1 MAEQLRKTQLAKDI
15 YAMRKQTIE
24 RVFADAKEKHAMR
37 YTHHRGLARLTQWVT
52 LKFAAMNLKKLPL
65 RLPPRYSSF
74 FFSFFFPSFFSIRRD
89 HALPCSLSRMYS
101 RFYRLIA
108 PFFRRSHRQT
118 MEIAYNGSGARF
130 CLRFGDS
137 RQAPRK
143 AESCGHAM
151 PSPIS
156 NIQPGK
162 HRKPPCSDGAAFCQ
176 AFSSRR
182 GKAQGTKRQY
192 AASSEP
198 TEVLRLHS
206 A

>member
-1 MAEQLRKTQLAKDI
+1 MKKQLRTDSTHAPASAKISLPSD
-15 YAMRKQTIE
+15 MDRP
-24 RVFADAKEKHAMR
+24 FATLGSRRQIPRILCAGIR
-37 YTHHRGLARLTQWVT
+37 QGGLKA
-52 LKFAAMNLKKLPL
+52 
-65 RLPPRYSSF
+65 
-74 FFSFFFPSFFSIRRD
+74 
-89 HALPCSLSRMYS
+89 PCLSRMYS